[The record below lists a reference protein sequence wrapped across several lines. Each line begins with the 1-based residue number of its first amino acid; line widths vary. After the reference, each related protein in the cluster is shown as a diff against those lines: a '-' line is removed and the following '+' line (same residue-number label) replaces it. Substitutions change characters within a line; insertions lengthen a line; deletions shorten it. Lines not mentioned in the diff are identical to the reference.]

1 MLIYKINLW
10 EIRNEKGMS
19 VRDLEEKTGISHGR
33 IWNIENYK
41 SRAPDLLELT
51 KLSIA
56 LECGINDLYESEYK

>member
-1 MLIYKINLW
+1 MEYKINLW

-19 VRDLEEKTGISHGR
+19 VRELEVETGISHGR
-33 IWNIENYK
+33 IWNIENNK

-56 LECGINDLYESEYK
+56 LKCKITDLFESEYK